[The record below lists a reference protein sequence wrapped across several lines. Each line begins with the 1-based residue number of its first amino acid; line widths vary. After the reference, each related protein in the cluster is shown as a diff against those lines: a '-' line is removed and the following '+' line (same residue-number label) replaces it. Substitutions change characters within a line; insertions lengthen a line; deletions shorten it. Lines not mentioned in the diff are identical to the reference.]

1 MNESM
6 SKGFRIERIL
16 IEGFKGFTTAQ
27 DIDLRNRHV
36 FLLGS
41 NGKGKSSIIEAIRW
55 GLFGSPPG
63 GKDVVRNGGY
73 GGDCRVVIH
82 LSRDGKAWR
91 LTRVLIPGSG
101 ESRPKLV
108 DGSGQEYRMGDIL
121 PQLDSLDAGEGA
133 HVIFA
138 PQSAPLGR
146 PPQDLSPFE
155 RTVIGHLGL
164 TDASGLS
171 SHLETFLKGQEEEEN
186 RLTKLVDDR
195 SAALSSQIADLERQ
209 RGRMLEAPPWDSE
222 LQPSIA
228 DTERKARGLIEEI
241 APAQSD
247 LESVPLGLDAL
258 VGEAERVLSER
269 VGLDRTPLDDDLER
283 LDKKLISL
291 EAINAD
297 LRNLYL
303 KNKELRIA
311 EEDLEGVLGGMS
323 IDELRARKNAQQQS
337 AKTLDLERRLGEAA
351 AELMVRKGDQG
362 SILCPVCGIE
372 NDRSELDRLI
382 SALVQTTSD
391 EDSSNLRATED
402 QLARAQKADGY
413 VWQLKEEIAEC
424 EHGINQAVRGSEDVK
439 LDQAVRGGDVED
451 YIESVRQQRVS
462 IQEQIDGFEDWLK
475 AVKSKVQ
482 KLQDEAKFQRL
493 QQDLSDLKAVNAEM
507 QQVERSFEQFVQF
520 GESVRYIQEAVVST
534 LIDELRKKV
543 PSVAKELTTV
553 FRALTKHDHF
563 DRLVIDEEK
572 LPKLELLVAS
582 SSDEYGTLHPT
593 GVLNGQ
599 AESALAL
606 VPHFALSQTHDA
618 PTEVYLVLLD
628 DPTRAFD
635 KAHIQILIEQL
646 VNLGKRVQVVVATQ
660 ETETFRELLPKAF
673 ERDTYVIIK
682 TQAWSHTDGPTL
694 AVE

>member
-1 MNESM
+1 M
-6 SKGFRIERIL
+6 SKGFRIEKIS

-36 FLLGS
+36 FLLGP

-82 LSRDGKAWR
+82 LSRDGKAWC

-171 SHLETFLKGQEEEEN
+171 SHLETFLKGQEEEEA
-186 RLTKLVDDR
+186 RLAKLVDDR
-195 SAALSSQIADLERQ
+195 SAALSSQIANLERQ
-209 RGRMLEAPPWDSE
+209 RGRILEAPPWDSE

-228 DTERKARGLIEEI
+228 DTERKARELIEEI
-241 APAQSD
+241 APAQPD
-247 LESVPLGLDAL
+247 QESVSLGLDAL
-258 VGEAERVLSER
+258 VDEAERVLGER
-269 VGLDRTPLDDDLER
+269 IDLDQTPLDDDLER

-303 KNKELRIA
+303 KNKELQIA

-337 AKTLDLERRLGEAA
+337 AKTLDLERRLGKAA

-424 EHGINQAVRGSEDVK
+424 EHGINQAIRDSEDAK
-439 LDQAVRGGDVED
+439 LDQAVRGGDVEY

-553 FRALTKHDHF
+553 FRALTKHEHF

-582 SSDEYGTLHPT
+582 SSNEYGTLHPT

-673 ERDTYVIIK
+673 KRDTYVIIK

>member
-1 MNESM
+1 M
-6 SKGFRIERIL
+6 SEGFRIERIS
-16 IEGFKGFTTAQ
+16 IEGFKGFTTVQ

-36 FLLGS
+36 FLLGP

-55 GLFGSPPG
+55 GLFGSPTS

-73 GGDCRVVIH
+73 GGDCRVVID

-101 ESRPKLV
+101 ESRPELV
-108 DGSGQEYRMGDIL
+108 DDAGQAHRIGDVL

-138 PQSAPLGR
+138 PQSTPLGR
-146 PPQDLSPFE
+146 LPQDLSPFE

-171 SHLETFLKGQEEEEN
+171 SHLETFLKEQEDEET
-186 RLTKLVDDR
+186 RLEKLVNDKRDMLSDR
-195 SAALSSQIADLERQ
+195 ITELERQ
-209 RGRMLEAPPWDSE
+209 RGRILATPPWDSE

-228 DTERKARGLIEEI
+228 DTERKARELTAEI

-247 LESVPLGLDAL
+247 QESAPLGLDAL
-258 VGEAERVLSER
+258 VDKAERALGER
-269 VGLDRTPLDDDLER
+269 VVTNRAPLVDDLEQ

-291 EAINAD
+291 KMISAD
-297 LRNLYL
+297 LRNVDL
-303 KNKELRIA
+303 KSKELQIA
-311 EEDLEGVLGGMS
+311 EKDLEEILSGTS
-323 IDELRARKNAQQQS
+323 IDELRTREKAQRRS
-337 AKTLDLERRLGEAA
+337 TKTLDLERRLGEAA
-351 AELMVRKGDQG
+351 TELIERKEDQG
-362 SILCPVCGIE
+362 SIMCPVCGIE

-391 EDSSNLRATED
+391 KDSSSLRATED
-402 QLARAQKADGY
+402 QLARAQTADDY
-413 VWQLKEEIAEC
+413 VRQLKEEIAEC
-424 EHGINQAVRGSEDVK
+424 ERGINQAVRDSEDAN
-439 LDQAVRGGDVED
+439 LDQMIRDGDVED
-451 YIESVRQQRVS
+451 YIESVGQQRVS
-462 IQEQIDGFEDWLK
+462 VQEQIDGFEDWLK
-475 AVKSKVQ
+475 SFESKVK
-482 KLQDEAKFQRL
+482 KLQDEARFQQL
-493 QQDLSDLKAVNAEM
+493 QRDLSALKAVDEEVKRA
-507 QQVERSFEQFVQF
+507 ERSFDQFVKF
-520 GESVRYIQEAVVST
+520 GESVRHIREAVVST
-534 LIDELRKKV
+534 LTDELRRKV
-543 PSVAKELTTV
+543 PSVASELTTV
-553 FRALTKHDHF
+553 FRALTKHDYF

-582 SSDEYGTLHPT
+582 SSDASGTLHPT

-606 VPHFALSQTHDA
+606 VPHFALSQAHDA

-635 KAHIQILIEQL
+635 KAHIQILIERL
-646 VNLGKRVQVVVATQ
+646 ADLGKRVQVIVATQ

-673 ERDTYVIIK
+673 ERGTYIAVE
-682 TQAWSHTDGPTL
+682 TLAWSHTDGPTL
-694 AVE
+694 VVK